1 MLKVQDRPTYL
12 KIDLDNILENFN
24 KLKSRQEDKS
34 IVAVVKAN
42 SYGLGADVI
51 APYLYE
57 NGVKHFA
64 VATLEEALQ
73 LRPFLGDSMILVLG
87 ATNPKNVKHAADN
100 NISLCIHCSEWLEE
114 AIEVLTGSNK
124 ILKVHLKLETG
135 MNRIGVSEI
144 KDIELID
151 SLLESKNVEL
161 EGIFSHY
168 SNADAEDRSYDN
180 LQFTKFKTLVSKVR
194 SVSKYI
200 HIENSAGTIRYQ
212 DDYSNMTRV
221 GIALYGCYP
230 SDEVKRL
237 KEVELKTTASLIS
250 EVVHLKKVKKGEKIG
265 YGCTYEAEKDE
276 YIATIPIGYAD
287 GFLRRAQGFK
297 VYVGDELCE
306 IVGRICMDQLMVR
319 CSASTKLGDKVLFFG
334 NYNGNNID
342 VDDLANYENTIS
354 YEIFC
359 CLGQRI
365 LRKYYINNQEVEIK

>member
-1 MLKVQDRPTYL
+1 MVIVQDRPTFL

-24 KLKSRQEDKS
+24 KLKEKQKGKI

-51 APYLYE
+51 APYLYK

-87 ATNPKNVKHAADN
+87 ATNPKNVKHAVDN
-100 NISLCIHCSEWLEE
+100 NISLCIHSVEWLEE
-114 AIEVLTGSNK
+114 AIKTLSTNDK

-135 MNRIGVSEI
+135 MNRLGVNEI
-144 KDIELID
+144 KDIELIND
-151 SLLESKNVEL
+151 LLKSKNIEL

-168 SNADAEDRSYDN
+168 SNADAADVSYDDFQFNNFKN
-180 LQFTKFKTLVSKVR
+180 LLSKVKT
-194 SVSKYI
+194 SPKYI

-212 DDYSNMTRV
+212 DDYSNMARV

-230 SDEVKRL
+230 SDEVKKL
-237 KEVELKTTASLIS
+237 KEVELKSTVSLIS

-265 YGCTYEAEKDE
+265 YGCTYETVKDE

-306 IVGRICMDQLMVR
+306 IVGRICMDQLMIR
-319 CSASTKLGDKVLFFG
+319 CSANTKLGDKVLFFG